1 MFGVK
6 LNLDNI
12 ASVHRTPDEYRS
24 EKNNLEERVQQ
35 INRQLTQMPVTLEGE
50 ISKLGKKYAALVNP
64 LRLKL
69 TSLKVEE
76 GQIPVKRQNLQT
88 HRHKLE
94 MEEQE
99 QINQEKEI
107 RERAFNEA
115 VLKVNSEKDTR
126 NKNEIKIKKALKD
139 LDLSFN

>member
-1 MFGVK
+1 M
-6 LNLDNI
+6 
-12 ASVHRTPDEYRS
+12 R
-24 EKNNLEERVQQ
+24 
-35 INRQLTQMPVTLEGE
+35 E
-50 ISKLGKKYAALVNP
+50 ISKLGKKYAAQVNP
-64 LRLKL
+64 LRQKM

-126 NKNEIKIKKALKD
+126 NKNERIKRTLRILIYH
-139 LDLSFN
+139 LIRL